1 MLARKDGSLV
11 KHKNGWKIKDG
22 KGKNRMEFDQEVNYR
37 PGGSMAYQEFYEQ
50 EEEEEYY

>member
-22 KGKNRMEFDQEVNYR
+22 KGKNRMELDEEVNYR
-37 PGGSMAYQEFYEQ
+37 PGSMGYQEIYEQ
-50 EEEEEYY
+50 EEEYY